1 MGEQSSRLF
10 REASEAYLL
19 RDPVRAAALS
29 DMDDM
34 LDSLQREFVAGLFVT
49 QEPDAFDLSTAVQL
63 AVLARF
69 YERIGD
75 HAVTIG
81 ERVRYLV
88 TGAITHR
95 RE

>member
-1 MGEQSSRLF
+1 M
-10 REASEAYLL
+10 A
-19 RDPVRAAALS
+19 
-29 DMDDM
+29 
-34 LDSLQREFVAGLFVT
+34 

-88 TGAITHR
+88 TGAITER
-95 RE
+95 DARVLDETRAVTVSRGPSP